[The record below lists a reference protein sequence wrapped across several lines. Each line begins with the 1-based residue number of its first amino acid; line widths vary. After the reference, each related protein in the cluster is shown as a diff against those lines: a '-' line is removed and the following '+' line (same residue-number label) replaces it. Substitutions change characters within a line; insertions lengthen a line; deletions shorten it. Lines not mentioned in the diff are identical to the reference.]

1 MSINFCTIAS
11 SPVDGFCGTQR
22 AKVLARL
29 IPILHPAVPPVV
41 TTGTNPR
48 VLRDTFKFN
57 RPFEIEDQPTLTFEQ
72 PTVTVSAEIFGYYG
86 TDTQDVSAAQVDFV
100 SISDFEF
107 GSSVHEPDHDA
118 GVIAV
123 NITEL
128 TFE

>member
-29 IPILHPAVPPVV
+29 IPILHPTPAPAVS
-41 TTGTNPR
+41 GTNPR

-72 PTVTVSAEIFGYYG
+72 PTVTVSVEILGFAGS
-86 TDTQDVSAAQVDFV
+86 DTQDVSAVQVDFV
-100 SISDFEF
+100 SVSDFEF
-107 GSSVHEPDHDA
+107 GTSAHEPDDHAD
-118 GVIAV
+118 VIAV